1 MPDPGRGVEFPPR
14 IFPDDSLFAMPLQIA
29 VGYASLTGPRERN
42 EDYCGMVT
50 PQGSELDNKGVLAAV
65 ADGIGGHRGGREAA
79 EYTVRGLLAD
89 YYATPDTWS
98 IPRAIETV
106 TTALNRWVIAEA
118 GRNAEL
124 AGMATT
130 LSALVLRG
138 RRYYTAHIGDSRIYR
153 FQEGR
158 LTPLTVDHTWD
169 HPELNN
175 VLSRAIGLD
184 PRVLMDFADGE
195 LAAGD
200 RFLLVTDG
208 VWGALPDA
216 LMAEVLLDH
225 PEPRA
230 AAAALASLALAQGG
244 QDNASALV
252 VDVLAL
258 PPANLRDSLE
268 SDARLPLPHR
278 LKSGHELDGLV
289 VEEVLHDSRETLLC
303 RVRVARTGQQLVL
316 KTLQPEREGDTDAT
330 AALLMEEW
338 RARRVVSAAFPQVV
352 PSAHKSCLY
361 YLMTWHAGATLQTR
375 LDAGQHFPVAE
386 VVRLGLALLKAIA
399 VLHRLDIA
407 HRDIKPDNIHLGQDG
422 ILRLLDLGVAISLG
436 ERKAGE
442 VMGRAGTPSYMAP
455 ELYAGA
461 DAETGFD
468 LYAAGVTLYHLL
480 TRKYPYGEIEP
491 FQTPRFG
498 EPLRP
503 TRWRPEIPGWLENVL
518 LKAVAREAKD
528 RFETAEEFLLAL
540 ERGASRPVAAPGR
553 RPLAERN
560 PLLLWRGVAAVS
572 LVLNLVLLAAWLR

>member
-1 MPDPGRGVEFPPR
+1 
-14 IFPDDSLFAMPLQIA
+14 MPLQVS
-29 VGYASLTGPRERN
+29 VGHSSLTGPRERN
-42 EDYCGMVT
+42 EDYCGVAT
-50 PQGSELDNKGVLAAV
+50 PDGLELENKGVLAAV
-65 ADGIGGHRGGREAA
+65 ADGIGGHRGGKEAS

-89 YYATPDTWS
+89 YYATPDTWGV
-98 IPRAIETV
+98 PRAIETV

-153 FQEGR
+153 LQQGK
-158 LTPLTVDHTWD
+158 LQPLTVDHTWE

-195 LAAGD
+195 LAVGD
-200 RFLLVTDG
+200 RFLLVSDG
-208 VWGALPDA
+208 VWGVLPDA
-216 LMAEVLLDH
+216 LMSEVLLDH
-225 PEPRA
+225 PEPQA
-230 AAAALASLALAQGG
+230 AAAALTSLALAQGG
-244 QDNASALV
+244 HDNASAVV

-258 PPANLRDSLE
+258 SPANLRDSLE

-278 LKSGHELDGLV
+278 LKPGHELDGLV
-289 VEEVLHDSRETLLC
+289 VEEILHDARETLLY
-303 RVRVARTGQQLVL
+303 RVRDGRTGQQLVL
-316 KTLQPEREGDTDAT
+316 KTLQPALEGDEQAV
-330 AALLMEEW
+330 AGLLMEEW

-352 PSAHKSCLY
+352 PCEQKSCLY
-361 YLMTWHAGATLQTR
+361 YLMIWHAGATLQER
-375 LDAGQHFPVAE
+375 VDAGQHFPVAE
-386 VVRLGLALLKAIA
+386 VVRLGTALLKAVA
-399 VLHRLDIA
+399 ALHRLDIV
-407 HRDIKPDNIHLGQDG
+407 HRDIKADNIHLGQDG
-422 ILRLLDLGVAISLG
+422 VLRLLDLGVAISLA
-436 ERKAGE
+436 ERKPGDPI
-442 VMGRAGTPSYMAP
+442 GRAGTPSYMAP
-455 ELYAGA
+455 ELFAGA
-461 DAETGFD
+461 EPEAGFD

-491 FQTPRFG
+491 FQTPKFA
-498 EPLRP
+498 EPARP

-553 RPLAERN
+553 QPLIQKN
-560 PLLLWRGVAAVS
+560 PLLLWKLVAGVS
-572 LVLNLVLLAAWLR
+572 LALNLVLLMRLLR